1 MQKSIG
7 ILEMWGRLGYHKSMH
22 EFSVVQSLMG
32 LIEENAR
39 QNNAKSVSKVVV
51 KIGKMS
57 GIEPHLLKIAFDTF
71 KEKTICE
78 NAELEMV
85 IQDVVAFCEDCG
97 EEFVVEENRFVCP
110 DCGGFNLKV
119 LDGEDM
125 YLMSLEM
132 EV

>member
-1 MQKSIG
+1 
-7 ILEMWGRLGYHKSMH
+7 MH

>member
-1 MQKSIG
+1 
-7 ILEMWGRLGYHKSMH
+7 MH
-22 EFSVVQSLMG
+22 EFSVVQSLIG
-32 LIEENAR
+32 LIEKNAK

-78 NAELEMV
+78 NAQLEMI
-85 IQDVVAFCEDCG
+85 IQDVIAKCEDCG
-97 EEFVVEENRFVCP
+97 KEFTVKDYRFICP
-110 DCGGFNLKV
+110 ECEGFNLRIT
-119 LDGEDM
+119 DGEDM

-132 EV
+132 DV

>member
-1 MQKSIG
+1 
-7 ILEMWGRLGYHKSMH
+7 MH
-22 EFSVVQSLMG
+22 EFSVVQSLLD

-39 QNNAKSVSKVVV
+39 RNNAKSVSKVVI

-57 GIEPHLLKIAFDTF
+57 GIEPHLLKVAFDTF

-78 NAELEMV
+78 NAELEMI
-85 IQDVVAFCEDCG
+85 IQDIVAKCEDCQK
-97 EEFVVEENRFVCP
+97 EFVIGNHRFVCP
-110 DCGGFNLKV
+110 HCESFNLRI

-132 EV
+132 EI

>member
-1 MQKSIG
+1 
-7 ILEMWGRLGYHKSMH
+7 MH
-22 EFSVVQSLMG
+22 EFSVVQSLLS

-39 QNNAKSVSKVVV
+39 KNNAKSVSKVVV

-78 NAELEMV
+78 NAILEMN
-85 IQDVVAFCEDCG
+85 IQDIIAKCEDCG
-97 EEFVVEENRFVCP
+97 KEFVIDDNRFICSS
-110 DCGGFNLKV
+110 CNSFNLKI
-119 LDGEDM
+119 LDGEEM

-132 EV
+132 EI

>member
-1 MQKSIG
+1 
-7 ILEMWGRLGYHKSMH
+7 MH

-39 QNNAKSVSKVVV
+39 QNNAKSVSKVIV

-78 NAELEMV
+78 NAELEMI
-85 IQDVVAFCEDCG
+85 IQDVIAKCEDCG
-97 EEFVVEENRFVCP
+97 KEFVVENHRFVCP
-110 DCGGFNLKV
+110 ECEGFNLHI

-125 YLMSLEM
+125 YLLSLEM
-132 EV
+132 DV

>member
-1 MQKSIG
+1 
-7 ILEMWGRLGYHKSMH
+7 MH
-22 EFSVVQSLMG
+22 EFSVVQSLIG

-39 QNNAKSVSKVVV
+39 QNNARSVSKVVV

-78 NAELEMV
+78 NAELEMI
-85 IQDVVAFCEDCG
+85 IQDVVAKCEDCG
-97 EEFVVEENRFVCP
+97 KEFVIENYRFVCP
-110 DCGGFNLKV
+110 ECEGFNLQV
-119 LDGEDM
+119 IDGEDM

-132 EV
+132 DI

>member
-1 MQKSIG
+1 
-7 ILEMWGRLGYHKSMH
+7 LH
-22 EFSVVQSLMG
+22 EFSVVQNLLY

-39 QNNAKSVSKVVV
+39 KNNAKEVSKVVV
-51 KIGKMS
+51 KIGKLS
-57 GIEPHLLKIAFDTF
+57 GIEPHLLKLAFDTF

-78 NAELEMV
+78 NAELNMI
-85 IQDVVAFCEDCG
+85 IQDIIAKCEDCRK
-97 EEFVVEENRFVCP
+97 EFVVENNHFICP
-110 DCGGFNLKV
+110 FCNSYNLQI

>member
-1 MQKSIG
+1 
-7 ILEMWGRLGYHKSMH
+7 MH

-32 LIEENAR
+32 LIEENAQ

-78 NAELEMV
+78 NAQLEII
-85 IQDVVAFCEDCG
+85 IQDVIAKCEDCQK
-97 EEFVVEENRFVCP
+97 EFIIKDNRFICP
-110 DCGGFNLKV
+110 SCSGYNFSII
-119 LDGEDM
+119 DGEDM
-125 YLMSLEM
+125 YLMSLEL
-132 EV
+132 ET

>member
-1 MQKSIG
+1 
-7 ILEMWGRLGYHKSMH
+7 MH

-32 LIEENAR
+32 LIERHAQE
-39 QNNAKSVSKVVV
+39 NNAKSVSKVVV

-78 NAELEMV
+78 NANLEMV
-85 IQDVVAFCEDCG
+85 IQDVVALCEDCKK
-97 EEFVVEENRFVCP
+97 EFIVENNRFVCP
-110 DCGGFNLKV
+110 FCGGFNLRI

-125 YLMSLEM
+125 YLLSLEL
-132 EV
+132 ET

>member
-1 MQKSIG
+1 
-7 ILEMWGRLGYHKSMH
+7 MH

-32 LIEENAR
+32 LIEENAK

-57 GIEPHLLKIAFDTF
+57 GIEPHLLKLAFDTF

-78 NAELEMV
+78 NAQLEMI
-85 IQDVVAFCEDCG
+85 IQDIIAFCEDCQK
-97 EEFVVEENRFVCP
+97 EFIIKDKHFVCP
-110 DCGGFNLKV
+110 FCKGFNLQI

-125 YLMSLEM
+125 YLMSLEL
-132 EV
+132 ET